1 MTPVWALADRRGPA
15 SLPTPPDL
23 SRNGAGCPALSRQY
37 TSRESHFRSPALRA
51 LILSAALSLLTTPVV
66 AQSLSLEGPAGAK
79 VELSAA
85 DVGALPRVKFVF
97 DAHGDKP
104 AAQPHK
110 H

>member
-1 MTPVWALADRRGPA
+1 M
-15 SLPTPPDL
+15 
-23 SRNGAGCPALSRQY
+23 GAGRQAGTGQSADASRSVAQWGWM
-37 TSRESHFRSPALRA
+37 SRIVPTVYVPRVSHPEPCLARADPVRRRSP
-51 LILSAALSLLTTPVV
+51 LTTPVV

>member
-1 MTPVWALADRRGPA
+1 MGLDVPHCPDSIRPE
-15 SLPTPPDL
+15 SLT
-23 SRNGAGCPALSRQY
+23 
-37 TSRESHFRSPALRA
+37 
-51 LILSAALSLLTTPVV
+51 SAALSLLTTPVV

-79 VELSAA
+79 VELAAA